1 MECTQT
7 TRLRAC
13 AYHVNKYEHRYR
25 AQRLIVYC
33 VFGWI
38 INKLCCDCCVC
49 YFVYIYI
56 VTVMACTRTLTNN
69 ITSGRNKPNEQHI
82 IIIFLFTAATQ
93 SNTRQ
98 SFATRS
104 VVNKRVNAF
113 IETLRQR
120 CNKKATQYCP
130 QTVDIG
136 LCSVRSLG
144 AHSEQCSFIKFM
156 NSMCCGSSPYGSK

>member
-1 MECTQT
+1 MFVWITIRSFVQRKHNTGNEKDTHTHTHTHTYIFDRRPCH
-7 TRLRAC
+7 TR
-13 AYHVNKYEHRYR
+13 Y
-25 AQRLIVYC
+25 
-33 VFGWI
+33 
-38 INKLCCDCCVC
+38 
-49 YFVYIYI
+49 
-56 VTVMACTRTLTNN
+56 
-69 ITSGRNKPNEQHI
+69 HI
-82 IIIFLFTAATQ
+82 ISAHKQTQRTTHHHHHHHHHFLFTAATQ